1 MANYSINAVTRRVVY
16 SGSAGAGPYAFAFE
30 VLEANDLAV
39 YKNIT
44 LLTLTTDYTVSIGAA
59 GTGSVTLVSAATGS
73 DTITITGAR
82 DIERTTD
89 FVTAGDL
96 KAAALN
102 EQLDSQIIMIQQVS
116 EANDR
121 AIKAPVTDPT
131 SIDMTLPA
139 KDTRKGKYLAFNE
152 TTGNPEAGAS
162 SDDVATLASI
172 TDDIATLADI
182 EDGTENTDAI
192 QTVAGISGN
201 VTTVAGI
208 SGNVTTVAGIS
219 SNVTSVAGNATN
231 INTVAGISG
240 NVTTVAGISSDV
252 TAVAGDATDIGT
264 VATDLAGSNTIGT
277 VAGIAADVTT
287 VAGISGDV
295 SSVAAQVVGY
305 AFSTTT
311 TMADPGSGNVRFN
324 NATVSSVTAIAI
336 DDLDSNGVDQSAYI
350 AIWDDSTNT
359 VKGTLVFRT
368 VGGDIATFSITGLTD
383 NTGWF
388 QIAVTHVASS
398 GTFSAAEDCYIG
410 FTRAGDKG
418 ADGAGS
424 GDVSGPGAAV
434 TDNAVVRWDTTS
446 GQLVQNSTVTV
457 SDVGAVAAGSL
468 TLTTDLAV
476 ADGGTGASDA
486 ATARTN
492 LGLGTI
498 STQAANSVN
507 IDGGAIDGTT
517 IGGSSAAA
525 GTFTTF
531 TSTGIDDNA
540 TSTAVTIN
548 SSQNVGIGTS
558 APAQILETKELDS
571 TGFTG
576 IRINNPNANVGSAG
590 IEFQVD
596 GTYSKAAIYQT
607 RKNANGNGDL
617 IFVTDSATD
626 AANWA
631 ASDEKMRITSGG
643 NVGIGT
649 TSPQTQLHVSDPA
662 GGDVYSRFTTTSYT
676 TGFDVGIA
684 SSGITQNWNRNNTP
698 WRVATNNIERMRI
711 ESSGNVGIGTT
722 SPASTLDV
730 NGTISATTFGTSSQ
744 NAYGARNI
752 STSDPTGGSDGDIW
766 YKY

>member
-39 YKNIT
+39 YKNTT

-59 GTGSVTLVSAATGS
+59 GTGSITLVSAATGS

-139 KDTRKGKYLAFNE
+139 KDTRKGKYLAFNS

-172 TDDIATLADI
+172 TDDIGTLADI
-182 EDGTENTDAI
+182 EDGTDATDAI

-201 VTTVAGI
+201 VSTVAGI
-208 SGNVTTVAGIS
+208 SGNVTTVATNN
-219 SNVTSVAGNATN
+219 SNVTAVAGNAAN

-264 VATDLAGSNTIGT
+264 VATDLSGSNTIGT

-336 DDLDSNGVDQSAYI
+336 DDLDSNGVDQSAYV
-350 AIWDDSTNT
+350 ALWDDSTNT

-368 VGGDIATFSITGLTD
+368 SGGDIATFNITGLTD

-418 ADGAGS
+418 ADGAGV
-424 GDVSGPGAAV
+424 GDVIGPASS
-434 TDNAVVRWDTTS
+434 TDNALARYDGTT
-446 GQLVQNSTVTV
+446 GKLLQNSTVV
-457 SDVGAVAAGSL
+457 
-468 TLTTDLAV
+468 
-476 ADGGTGASDA
+476 
-486 ATARTN
+486 
-492 LGLGTI
+492 I
-498 STQAANSVN
+498 
-507 IDGGAIDGTT
+507 
-517 IGGSSAAA
+517 
-525 GTFTTF
+525 
-531 TSTGIDDNA
+531 
-540 TSTAVTIN
+540 
-548 SSQNVGIGTS
+548 
-558 APAQILETKELDS
+558 
-571 TGFTG
+571 
-576 IRINNPNANVGSAG
+576 
-590 IEFQVD
+590 
-596 GTYSKAAIYQT
+596 
-607 RKNANGNGDL
+607 
-617 IFVTDSATD
+617 TD
-626 AANWA
+626 A
-631 ASDEKMRITSGG
+631 G

-649 TSPQTQLHVSDPA
+649 LLPDGKIDIATGGTTDVVAALGGTFPAFTYRNGTGSWFHAGKHPSSDYFYIGHGGTPTTNVDVVVDSSGRLITGNNASISVLSVEA
-662 GGDVYSRFTTTSYT
+662 GFQNYSGAGYMTAGKFGADAFAPFYTFVKSRNATVGAHTIVQNGDDLGTIAFTGSDGTGFIRGAQIRAQVDGTPGTNDMPGRLTFFTTAD
-676 TGFDVGIA
+676 GA
-684 SSGITQNWNRNNTP
+684 SSP
-698 WRVATNNIERMRI
+698 SERMRI
-711 ESSGNVGIGTT
+711 TSAGNVE
-722 SPASTLDV
+722 V
-730 NGTISATTFGTSSQ
+730 NGTITATTFGTSSQ
-744 NAYGARNI
+744 NAYGARTV
-752 STSDPTGGSDGDIW
+752 STSSPTGGSDGDIW